1 MQDFSELSG
10 LVNFL
15 KGQAFPKDL
24 PLSFNLPPRSLVE
37 RLLQGIANGNYK
49 TDEEASKDLYG
60 SPPSSPSFLRL
71 KDRLYSK
78 LYQQIFLI
86 NFEGN
91 KFSHESQKYYK
102 SLTSLLAAQI
112 LLGMGNYMLAKKLAK
127 RIVKYATENNQP
139 EIGFLATNI
148 IKIVIWENP
157 EKRTPVEL
165 RRYEKILKLF
175 RTNLL
180 TETEINSCYGTI
192 IQNMQKGGNFRDKD
206 IEQVQ
211 KKLKNIASKL
221 DGVSNNKLLRYYF
234 SIAVLE
240 IQKMNYNDAI
250 NTCELGLKRTNNTQ
264 IPSSQILHLLKT
276 QCHIHLNLFQNAL
289 EDIKAAEEKDRKR
302 GHNRFQ
308 FHELKFLIY
317 IRSSDFGNAV
327 KIYQD
332 AINNKSFSSL
342 YQIAQESWHQYGLLL
357 LFLIQLD
364 KIPPSESLDKI
375 KPKLRLGKLIN
386 ELQEYSKDKS
396 GQNLSIR
403 ILHTMILLVSKRY
416 EEFEDALPSLQ
427 AYIQRYIRKYPEL
440 SRSNLLVKML
450 SEIPKVDYNA
460 ERAAWRARTMVAKM
474 TVPPE
479 TLPLKITEMEVIPY
493 EKMWQFV
500 VEFLHT
506 IKKRPSAKKRDA

>member
-1 MQDFSELSG
+1 MIEGEKSKTNPNSNTFSSYDINFQIEARSG
-10 LVNFL
+10 NF
-15 KGQAFPKDL
+15 ADL
-24 PLSFNLPPRSLVE
+24 P
-37 RLLQGIANGNYK
+37 
-49 TDEEASKDLYG
+49 
-60 SPPSSPSFLRL
+60 
-71 KDRLYSK
+71 
-78 LYQQIFLI
+78 
-86 NFEGN
+86 
-91 KFSHESQKYYK
+91 
-102 SLTSLLAAQI
+102 
-112 LLGMGNYMLAKKLAK
+112 
-127 RIVKYATENNQP
+127 
-139 EIGFLATNI
+139 
-148 IKIVIWENP
+148 
-157 EKRTPVEL
+157 
-165 RRYEKILKLF
+165 KLF
-175 RTNLL
+175 FQATTHPRFPYIT
-180 TETEINSCYGTI
+180 
-192 IQNMQKGGNFRDKD
+192 
-206 IEQVQ
+206 
-211 KKLKNIASKL
+211 
-221 DGVSNNKLLRYYF
+221 
-234 SIAVLE
+234 
-240 IQKMNYNDAI
+240 
-250 NTCELGLKRTNNTQ
+250 GL
-264 IPSSQILHLLKT
+264 
-276 QCHIHLNLFQNAL
+276 
-289 EDIKAAEEKDRKR
+289 
-302 GHNRFQ
+302 
-308 FHELKFLIY
+308 
-317 IRSSDFGNAV
+317 
-327 KIYQD
+327 
-332 AINNKSFSSL
+332 
-342 YQIAQESWHQYGLLL
+342 AQESWHQYGLLL